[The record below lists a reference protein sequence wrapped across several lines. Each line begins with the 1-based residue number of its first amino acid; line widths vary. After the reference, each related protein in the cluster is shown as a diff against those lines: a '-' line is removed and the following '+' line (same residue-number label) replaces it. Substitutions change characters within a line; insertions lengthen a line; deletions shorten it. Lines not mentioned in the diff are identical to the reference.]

1 MKRIKLKGILFTAAI
16 ILLVAAG
23 ATAVGKKWL
32 KASSTEKTSNKKTDE
47 YETVSVMD
55 ESGIGAATEDDP
67 WMEMEKLLK
76 VYYGEDQVA
85 TYQGRMRLIDDNGE
99 HQKLVE
105 ELEFTYSSFRQQY
118 YYRMG
123 QLECVKQ
130 DRFILLADHDSRT
143 IAVSPVTISKDR
155 SEGILGME
163 EFKKIIGQK
172 SKGAKI
178 MQNGEEKI
186 LTINNIQDP
195 SIQGYQ
201 VYYDPKTYQVKKM
214 LIGMIRM
221 SPLEETAI
229 EPLPVESEGDEK
241 VDTEVNEIS
250 VYAYYLEVLYDKVEK
265 TPSSEKDFKPEQKF
279 IRFENKKPILQPAFS
294 SYRLLN

>member
-1 MKRIKLKGILFTAAI
+1 MKRTKRRWILFTAAI

-32 KASSTEKTSNKKTDE
+32 NARSNENTNDKKTDE

-55 ESGIGAATEDDP
+55 ESGIGDATEDDP
-67 WMEMEKLLK
+67 WKEMEKLLK
-76 VYYGEDQVA
+76 GYYGGEQVV

-99 HQKLVE
+99 HQKSLE
-105 ELEFTYSSFRQQY
+105 EMAFTYSSFRQQY
-118 YYRMG
+118 YYRIG

-155 SEGILGME
+155 SAGILGME
-163 EFKKIIGQK
+163 EFKKMIGQK

-178 MQNGEEKI
+178 TQSGEEKI
-186 LTINNIQDP
+186 LTINDIQDP

-201 VYYDPKTYQVKKM
+201 VYYDPKTYQIKKM
-214 LIGMIRM
+214 LIGMIRL
-221 SPLEETAI
+221 SPLEETVI
-229 EPLPVESEGDEK
+229 EPFPVESEGDEK
-241 VDTEVNEIS
+241 EDTEVNEIS

-265 TPSSEKDFKPEQKF
+265 SPSSEKDFKPEQKF

-294 SYRLLN
+294 SYRLVN